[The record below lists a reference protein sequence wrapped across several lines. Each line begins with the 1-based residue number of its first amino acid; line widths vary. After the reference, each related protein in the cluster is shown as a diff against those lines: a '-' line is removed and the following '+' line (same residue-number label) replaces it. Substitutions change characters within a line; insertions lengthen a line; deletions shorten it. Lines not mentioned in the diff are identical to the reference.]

1 MVYAKYCTCLIT
13 HNVKNNSLIEGA
25 QQACDVMTFGNP
37 DHDPGAE
44 ARCVERARNLRA
56 QGKVAVP
63 ILIQQ
68 IVEEI

>member
-13 HNVKNNSLIEGA
+13 HNVKNNTLFEGA

-37 DHDPGAE
+37 DRDPGAE
-44 ARCVERARNLRA
+44 ARCAERARVLRA

-63 ILIQQ
+63 VLIQQ

>member
-13 HNVKNNSLIEGA
+13 HNVKNNTPFDGA
-25 QQACDVMTFGNP
+25 QQVCDVMTFGNP
-37 DHDPGAE
+37 DRDPRAE
-44 ARCVERARNLRA
+44 ERCAERARLLRA